1 MREGTAALAL
11 HYARTLLL
19 QLRTRAWALVT
30 MEDVCRPH
38 TLTPFPP
45 PILSPPFPPSHP
57 PQVREFPKPWEQA
70 RRIDL
75 PGSASEHTV
84 EGLFP
89 TSTFEFRIVAVGADG
104 ARSAP
109 GPATSADT
117 LAAGCTPKGEGKKK
131 EKCAVM

>member
-1 MREGTAALAL
+1 VSPS
-11 HYARTLLL
+11 H
-19 QLRTRAWALVT
+19 
-30 MEDVCRPH
+30 PH
-38 TLTPFPP
+38 P
-45 PILSPPFPPSHP
+45 LSSPSSLPPSLPPLP

-89 TSTFEFRIVAVGADG
+89 TSTFEFRLVAVGADG